1 MSFDTSRYAF
11 DPWNNFAG
19 VVMPQGRVQLDS
31 DWNEW
36 LAELGR
42 RLRAG
47 TLDIVG
53 RAAVPLTTKNGFK
66 IELAQSSTGGISVSI
81 GQGRM
86 YVDGLLAENHGLPAP
101 DPQKWIP
108 SSNTTGEFVYE
119 FPGWDSALDEFV
131 GASTVNYNQ
140 QPYFP
145 GADTF
150 APFPQ
155 SGGPYLIFL
164 DVWQREV
171 TFLEHPDLIEKAQ
184 LPDTARRLQT
194 LWRAQWLH

>member
-1 MSFDTSRYAF
+1 MSFDTSRYTF

-47 TLDIVG
+47 TPDIVG
-53 RAAVPLTTKNGFK
+53 RAAVPITTKNGFK

-86 YVDGLLAENHGLPAP
+86 YVDGVLAENHGLPAP

-108 SSNTTGEFVYE
+108 YCNTTREILYE
-119 FPGWDSALDEFV
+119 LPGWDSAVDEIF
-131 GASTVNYNQ
+131 GAGSVHCN
-140 QPYFP
+140 PPPHFP
-145 GADTF
+145 
-150 APFPQ
+150 
-155 SGGPYLIFL
+155 
-164 DVWQREV
+164 
-171 TFLEHPDLIEKAQ
+171 
-184 LPDTARRLQT
+184 
-194 LWRAQWLH
+194 

>member
-1 MSFDTSRYAF
+1 MSFDTSRYTF

-86 YVDGLLAENHGLPAP
+86 YVDGCSLRITACLHPIRRNGFLPP
-101 DPQKWIP
+101 TRPE
-108 SSNTTGEFVYE
+108 SS
-119 FPGWDSALDEFV
+119 
-131 GASTVNYNQ
+131 ST
-140 QPYFP
+140 
-145 GADTF
+145 
-150 APFPQ
+150 
-155 SGGPYLIFL
+155 
-164 DVWQREV
+164 
-171 TFLEHPDLIEKAQ
+171 
-184 LPDTARRLQT
+184 
-194 LWRAQWLH
+194 